1 MASRAKI
8 APSNDCNMKCPG
20 DGTVFCGG
28 SWRMN
33 IYSIKENEGEIDSLN
48 LKMKNVVLSEF
59 THLHSNFNIPK

>member
-28 SWRMN
+28 FAMMN
-33 IYSIKENEGEIDSLN
+33 IYSANEGEIN
-48 LKMKNVVLSEF
+48 
-59 THLHSNFNIPK
+59 